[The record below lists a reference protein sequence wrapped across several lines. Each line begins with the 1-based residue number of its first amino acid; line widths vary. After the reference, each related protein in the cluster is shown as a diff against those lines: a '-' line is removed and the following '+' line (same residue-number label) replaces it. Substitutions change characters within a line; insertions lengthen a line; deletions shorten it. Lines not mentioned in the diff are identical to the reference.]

1 MEALLLLR
9 GEVPYRIDQ
18 NSFFFCGELE
28 ASAFITWRDAEL
40 CGGIMVRILW
50 SVEELG
56 QSYYSWK
63 HILSYILREMP

>member
-1 MEALLLLR
+1 MERCLIELI
-9 GEVPYRIDQ
+9 RIL
-18 NSFFFCGELE
+18 SFFCGELE

-63 HILSYILREMP
+63 HILSYILREMPRIA